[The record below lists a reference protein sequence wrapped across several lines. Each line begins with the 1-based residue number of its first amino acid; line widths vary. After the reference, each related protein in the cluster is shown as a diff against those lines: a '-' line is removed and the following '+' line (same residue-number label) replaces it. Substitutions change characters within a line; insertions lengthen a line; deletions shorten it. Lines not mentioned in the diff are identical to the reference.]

1 MKWIWKLRWN
11 EYFVLARS
19 LSYHPQWRT
28 REHWRIR
35 VQMENEVL
43 EEGSKEVAVCGVQTS
58 RRGDFAAEQAQ
69 Q

>member
-1 MKWIWKLRWN
+1 MKWIKIRWN
-11 EYFVLARS
+11 ECFVLARS

-28 REHWRIR
+28 LGHWRSR
-35 VQMENEVL
+35 VQMKNELL
-43 EEGSKEVAVCGVQTS
+43 EEGSKEVAVYGVQTS